1 MPTLPFCASSCIA
14 VEKFSLSAGSHSLR
28 NAFLIGA
35 GDLAPKHSR
44 VFAAGEK
51 NNESNCCNFAPIFPR
66 GLSSELFISPRLL
79 VITDPRPRQVS
90 GQPSFMDICLLS
102 CPDL

>member
-44 VFAAGEK
+44 VFAAGGK
-51 NNESNCCNFAPIFPR
+51 IMRVIAATLRGYLPAGFRPNF
-66 GLSSELFISPRLL
+66 SSLC
-79 VITDPRPRQVS
+79 V
-90 GQPSFMDICLLS
+90 CL
-102 CPDL
+102 